1 MRPVLQ
7 AHVHAGGRF
16 RGIRYS
22 AVWHP
27 DPAAQ
32 GSLARQPPYVMA
44 DPAFRS
50 GFAELASSVL

>member
-1 MRPVLQ
+1 MCTQ
-7 AHVHAGGRF
+7 GGRF